1 MSWYGDLRLRWK
13 LLSAFGAVCLVMVG
27 VGLVGSYAANAVKAN
42 LDDIELNNVPSMVA
56 LANTQSNLLLGQR
69 SIRSAI
75 LADDPKQVQGFV
87 DAGRQALAD
96 SKKAWADYQA
106 LPATPE
112 EAKLSAPIAD
122 ALASYTAFYEQA
134 APLAV
139 ANTPESQAT
148 ATDIILNQGSVPAA
162 TLNANLPQLITIN
175 QNEAA
180 GAKVEADAT
189 FAQARALL
197 IGALVAGVLLAMAL
211 GLLLARSLV
220 NAVNRVASAAR
231 EIAQTDLPSFVAS
244 AEALADGDLTA
255 QVVVSAHQVQVSG
268 KDELGAMAAD
278 FNQMIQRLQD
288 AGQAFDRMSGGL
300 RQLIGDVQ
308 TSATD
313 LADTASQ
320 LGAAANQTGVAVQQ
334 VASTVQTV
342 ASGAQGTSRS
352 AQETNAAVSQLAQA
366 VDGIAQG
373 ADDQARQLSAASSTA
388 TQMAAGVEQVATNA
402 SNVAA
407 ASEQTRTAAAHGSTA
422 VRETTAAMAEIQVVV
437 TEAAARVEELGKL
450 GDKIGAVVETI
461 DDIAEQTNLLA
472 LNAAIEAARAG
483 EHGKGFAVVADEVRK
498 LAERSSRETKAIAD
512 LIRQVQAGTQEAV
525 GAMQSGADKVEHGS
539 AKATQAGTALEEIMR
554 AVESTVGQVTEIAT
568 SAREMSVAAR
578 SVTDAMH
585 SISAVVEE
593 NTAST
598 EEMAAQTRQV
608 TDAIGEIASIAE
620 EQSASSEEAAAG
632 SEEMSAQ
639 VEEMSAQAQQLA
651 TTAEH
656 LQSMTARF
664 RLGTTAPSAKITPLR
679 RAA

>member
-13 LLSAFGAVCLVMVG
+13 LLGAFAAVCLMMVA
-27 VGLVGSYAANAVKAN
+27 VGLSGAYAANTVKASLDGIESNN
-42 LDDIELNNVPSMVA
+42 LPSVVA
-56 LANTQSNLLLGQR
+56 LASTQTNLLLGQR

-75 LADDPKQVQGFV
+75 LADDPKQIQGFI
-87 DAGRQALAD
+87 DTGRQALAD
-96 SKKAWADYQA
+96 SKKAWAAYQA

-122 ALASYTAFYEQA
+122 ALNSYSAYFEQA

-139 ANTPESQAT
+139 ENTTESQAT
-148 ATDIILNQGSVPAA
+148 ATDVILNQASQPAA

-175 QNEAA
+175 QD
-180 GAKVEADAT
+180 GATQAKLEADAG
-189 FAQARALL
+189 FARARMTL
-197 IGALVAGVLLAMAL
+197 IGALVFGVLLAMSL

-220 NAVNRVASAAR
+220 NAVNRVAAVAR

-255 QVVVSAHQVQVSG
+255 EVVVTAQQMKVSG

-288 AGQAFDRMSGGL
+288 AGQAFERMSGGL

-313 LADTASQ
+313 LAETASQ
-320 LGAAANQTGVAVQQ
+320 LGAAANQTGIAVQQ

-342 ASGAQGTSRS
+342 ASGAQGTSLS

-373 ADDQARQLSAASSTA
+373 ADDQARQLSTASSTA

-422 VRETTAAMAEIQVVV
+422 VRETTAAMAEIQNVV
-437 TEAAARVEELGKL
+437 TEAAAKVADLGKL

-539 AKATQAGTALEEIMR
+539 AKASQAGTALDEIMR
-554 AVESTVGQVTEIAT
+554 AVDATVEQVTEIAA

-639 VEEMSAQAQQLA
+639 VEEMSAQAQTLA
-651 TTAEH
+651 TTADH
-656 LQSMTARF
+656 LQSLTARF
-664 RLGTTAPSAKITPLR
+664 RLGAAAPSAKITPIR

>member
-1 MSWYGDLRLRWK
+1 MSWYGDVRLRWK

-27 VGLVGSYAANAVKAN
+27 VGLCGSWAANNVKAN
-42 LDDIELNNVPSMVA
+42 LDDIESNNVPSLVA
-56 LANTQSNLLLGQR
+56 LASTQSNLLIAQR
-69 SIRSAI
+69 NIAN
-75 LADDPKQVQGFV
+75 AVMVDDPKLSQAFV
-87 DAGRQALAD
+87 DAGRQSLAE
-96 SKKAWADYQA
+96 SKKNWANYQA

-122 ALASYTAFYEQA
+122 ALNSYAGYYDQA
-134 APLAV
+134 APLV
-139 ANTPESQAT
+139 SQNTPAARAQVTAMMRDQA
-148 ATDIILNQGSVPAA
+148 SVPAA
-162 TLNANLPQLITIN
+162 TLNASLPQLISIN
-175 QNEAA
+175 QNEVTS
-180 GAKVEADAT
+180 AKVEADTA
-189 FAQARALL
+189 FAQARMVLV
-197 IGALVAGVLLAMAL
+197 GALVIGVLLAMAL

-220 NAVNRVASAAR
+220 NAVSRVAAAAR
-231 EIAQTDLPSFVAS
+231 QIAQEDLPAIVAG

-255 QVVVSAHQVQVSG
+255 QVVVTAQPVQVSG

-308 TSATD
+308 ASATD
-313 LADTASQ
+313 LAETATQ
-320 LGAAANQTGVAVQQ
+320 LGTAANHTGTAVQQ
-334 VASTVQTV
+334 VAATVQTV

-373 ADDQARQLSAASSTA
+373 ADDQARQLSTASSTA

-402 SNVAA
+402 SNVAT
-407 ASEQTRTAAAHGSTA
+407 ASEQTRTAAANGSTA
-422 VRETTAAMAEIQVVV
+422 VRETTAAMAEIQTVV
-437 TEAAARVEELGKL
+437 TEAAAKVGELGKL

-539 AKATQAGTALEEIMR
+539 AKASQAGTALDEIMR
-554 AVESTVGQVTEIAT
+554 AVDATVEQVTEIAT

-639 VEEMSAQAQQLA
+639 VEEMSAQAQTLA
-651 TTAEH
+651 TTADH
-656 LQSMTARF
+656 LQSLTARF
-664 RLGTTAPSAKITPLR
+664 RLGTAAPSARITPIR